1 MDTQNKMILHHLRT
15 QRRITPMTALESYG
29 CFRLAARI
37 HDLKELGHHIET
49 EMVVCDLTG
58 SRYAQYTLI
67 KEASHEMAKASG

>member
-37 HDLKELGHHIET
+37 HDLKELGHHIEMQ
-49 EMVVCDLTG
+49 MVVDEHTG
-58 SRYAQYTLI
+58 TRFGEYTLI
-67 KEASHEMAKASG
+67 KEASHEVAKTSG

>member
-15 QRRITPMTALESYG
+15 QRRITPMHALEFYG

-49 EMVVCDLTG
+49 KMVVDERTG
-58 SRYAQYTLI
+58 TRFGEYTLI
-67 KEASHEMAKASG
+67 KEASYEVAKTSR